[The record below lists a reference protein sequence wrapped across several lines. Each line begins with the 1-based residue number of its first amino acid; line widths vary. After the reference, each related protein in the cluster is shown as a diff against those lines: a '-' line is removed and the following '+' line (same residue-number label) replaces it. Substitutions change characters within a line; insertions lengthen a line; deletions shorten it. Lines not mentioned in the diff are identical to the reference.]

1 MLRKQQNRAKNE
13 CGNSDNHHLFQLF
26 KSFPKVPGQY
36 LKASAAIVLLLL
48 VAWFIDLGEAI
59 SQLQRTDWRWLL
71 PAFAIVQ
78 LQIVL
83 SAVRWKVTAHRLGQ
97 DLTFVRAVS
106 EYYLATFANLSLP
119 GGVSGDAARVYRN
132 RQTPALSIAI
142 HGVMLE
148 RLAGQVA
155 LLVICLVG
163 WIMWPAL
170 MYGGMPVFGTKVLL
184 SALALV
190 GFVVLLVVVL
200 IRWAPERITRAV
212 RQLGPA
218 MHIAWWSDRQW
229 IVQGVLSLAVVATY
243 MLVFLFASYAV
254 RAPLPVAA
262 LLTIVPLV
270 LLSMMIPLSIGG
282 WGIREAAAAVLWP
295 FAALTAES
303 GIATS
308 IVYALVSML
317 GCLPGLV
324 LLFGMRL
331 RPRSAI

>member
-1 MLRKQQNRAKNE
+1 ME
-13 CGNSDNHHLFQLF
+13 LFDKF
-26 KSFPKVPGQY
+26 RHVPGRY
-36 LKASAAIVLLLL
+36 LKAFAAIVLLLL

-59 SQLQRTDWRWLL
+59 LQLQRTDWRWLL

-83 SAVRWKVTAHRLGQ
+83 SAVRWRITAYRLGQ
-97 DLTFVRAVS
+97 DLTFGRAVS

-132 RQTPALSIAI
+132 RQTPALSIAV
-142 HGVMLE
+142 HAVMLE

-155 LLVICLVG
+155 LLLTSLAG
-163 WIMWPAL
+163 FFLWPVL
-170 MYGGMPVFGTKVLL
+170 MQGSVPAFGAKVLL
-184 SALALV
+184 ITVIAV
-190 GFVVLLVVVL
+190 TCVVLLGVL
-200 IRWAPERITRAV
+200 LVRWAPDRITRLV
-212 RQLGPA
+212 REFGPA
-218 MHIAWWSDRQW
+218 MRVAWWSDRQW

-243 MLVFLFASYAV
+243 MLVFLFSSYAV

-262 LLTIVPLV
+262 LLTLVPLV

-295 FAALTAES
+295 LAALSAES

-317 GCLPGLV
+317 GCLPGLA
-324 LLFGMRL
+324 LLFSVRL
-331 RPRSAI
+331 RRAR

>member
-1 MLRKQQNRAKNE
+1 M
-13 CGNSDNHHLFQLF
+13 
-26 KSFPKVPGQY
+26 
-36 LKASAAIVLLLL
+36 
-48 VAWFIDLGEAI
+48 GEAI

-71 PAFAIVQ
+71 PAFAVVQ

-83 SAVRWKVTAHRLGQ
+83 SAVRWKITAHRLGQ
-97 DLTFVRAVS
+97 DLTFRRAIS

-132 RQTPALSIAI
+132 RQTPTLSVAV

-155 LLVICLVG
+155 LLVTCLVG
-163 WIMWPAL
+163 FVLWPVL
-170 MYGGMPVFGTKVLL
+170 MHGGAPAFGSKVLL
-184 SALALV
+184 STVAMIGLVAALAAL
-190 GFVVLLVVVL
+190 L

-212 RQLGPA
+212 RNFGPA
-218 MHIAWWSDRQW
+218 MRVAWWSDKQW
-229 IVQGVLSLAVVATY
+229 IVQGVLSLAVLATY
-243 MLVFLFASYAV
+243 LLVFLFSSYAV
-254 RAPLPVAA
+254 QAPLPVAA

-295 FAALTAES
+295 FAALSAES

-308 IVYALVSML
+308 VVYALVSML
-317 GCLPGLV
+317 GCLPGLA
-324 LLFGMRL
+324 LLFSLRL
-331 RPRSAI
+331 RLRRAS